1 MSYSPARTMPTN
13 NPKLPKRFSS
23 LKWTVGGIIILLLVV
38 LFLVPAVFH
47 MDPITPTGTRLLDPG
62 PRHWLGTDQYGRD
75 ILARIVVGAR
85 WSLGGALAISAGTA
99 LLGFSIGAL
108 AAFSPKIVDTIISRI
123 LDAWLALPT
132 IVIALAVAALLG
144 RSFNNVVL
152 AIIFAHWPWHAR
164 IYRSLIR
171 AEKTQSYV
179 IAAHTLGFHPVM
191 VAVQHILPN
200 IIGPAIVV
208 ATAAFGSHIL
218 SLASLSFL
226 GLGPQPPLPEWGLMI
241 NEAKSFFQLK
251 PWLMAVPGIAIVIA
265 VLTVNMIGD
274 ALRDVLDPT
283 GRAGTTA

>member
-1 MSYSPARTMPTN
+1 MTYPSASIIPDGT
-13 NPKLPKRFSS
+13 PKRRRFRSF
-23 LKWTVGGIIILLLVV
+23 KWLFGGTVVLFVAA
-38 LFLVPAVFH
+38 LFLVPAIFH
-47 MDPITPTGTRLLDPG
+47 MDPVTPTGARLLNPG
-62 PRHWLGTDQYGRD
+62 PQHLLGTDQYGRD

-99 LLGFSIGAL
+99 LLGFFVGAL
-108 AAFSPKIVDTIISRI
+108 AAFSPRIVDTIISRI
-123 LDAWLALPT
+123 VDAWLALPA

-171 AEKTQSYV
+171 AEKTQTYV
-179 IAAHTLGFHPVM
+179 TAARLLGVHPAM
-191 VAVQHILPN
+191 VAIQHILPN

-241 NEAKSFFQLK
+241 SEARSFFQLK
-251 PWLMAVPGIAIVIA
+251 PWLMAVPGLAIVIA
-265 VLTVNMIGD
+265 VLAVNMIGD
-274 ALRDVLDPT
+274 ALRDMLDPA
-283 GRAGTTA
+283 GRAATVA